1 MFYVVYLGAGNLND
15 RVLELA
21 ISLSQQ
27 GYSPDK
33 ITWLMN
39 FLSSLT
45 VEKEKSTKQEEL
57 FFGNIPDMP
66 QKFAP
71 GLHRGWNLILVG
83 TVTSIRKVKQ
93 LEKTNLYFF
102 FIGMVYLLLKSDS
115 KFLHEFSYLWTD
127 QKLES

>member
-1 MFYVVYLGAGNLND
+1 MFYLMHLGAGHLNE

-39 FLSSLT
+39 FLLSLK

-57 FFGNIPDMP
+57 FLGNMPDLP
-66 QKFAP
+66 QKFVP
-71 GLHRGWNLILVG
+71 GLSRG
-83 TVTSIRKVKQ
+83 
-93 LEKTNLYFF
+93 
-102 FIGMVYLLLKSDS
+102 
-115 KFLHEFSYLWTD
+115 
-127 QKLES
+127 

>member
-1 MFYVVYLGAGNLND
+1 MYYVVYLGAGNLND

-66 QKFAP
+66 QKFSP
-71 GLHRGWNLILVG
+71 RLHRG
-83 TVTSIRKVKQ
+83 
-93 LEKTNLYFF
+93 
-102 FIGMVYLLLKSDS
+102 
-115 KFLHEFSYLWTD
+115 
-127 QKLES
+127 

>member
-1 MFYVVYLGAGNLND
+1 MFYLMDLGAGHLNE

-21 ISLSQQ
+21 ILLLQQ

-45 VEKEKSTKQEEL
+45 VEKEKSTKQDEL
-57 FFGNIPDMP
+57 FFGNIPDLP

-71 GLHRGWNLILVG
+71 GLHRG
-83 TVTSIRKVKQ
+83 
-93 LEKTNLYFF
+93 
-102 FIGMVYLLLKSDS
+102 
-115 KFLHEFSYLWTD
+115 
-127 QKLES
+127 

>member
-71 GLHRGWNLILVG
+71 EQHRG
-83 TVTSIRKVKQ
+83 
-93 LEKTNLYFF
+93 
-102 FIGMVYLLLKSDS
+102 
-115 KFLHEFSYLWTD
+115 
-127 QKLES
+127 

>member
-1 MFYVVYLGAGNLND
+1 MSYLMDLGAGHLNE

-45 VEKEKSTKQEEL
+45 VEKEKSTKQDEL
-57 FFGNIPDMP
+57 FFGNIPDLP

-71 GLHRGWNLILVG
+71 GLHRG
-83 TVTSIRKVKQ
+83 
-93 LEKTNLYFF
+93 
-102 FIGMVYLLLKSDS
+102 
-115 KFLHEFSYLWTD
+115 
-127 QKLES
+127 